1 MFFLTL
7 TLFSQERKG
16 ESKNIVASRQ
26 ASNLQVD
33 NIPYDMI
40 IPFIEQNLFGFCV
53 EVFDLSFTGSPD
65 AFGAFSYNG
74 DELGLDEGIIISTG
88 DVVSAVG
95 PNEQSQ
101 VTTQFYTAGDQDL
114 NSLTEYLTF
123 DACVIEFDFL
133 ASSDNLLACEFVF
146 ASEEYPEF
154 IGSMFNDIFGF
165 FISEPY
171 EDIFGDQD
179 PNFSQEMQNIAYIP
193 GTQLPISINNIN
205 PTNNPDYY
213 VDNCSQTNNDELQYV
228 AANYEGADI
237 EYDAFSIPI
246 SLEAEIKKDV
256 LYHLKIAIADA
267 SDPKFDSSLFLRSNS
282 FESGVNAEIGNITQ
296 NALTVTFENN
306 SLGSNFLW
314 SFGDGSFSEEENPTH
329 EYSEPGIYII
339 QLEVMDDSSC
349 GTEIAYTTITVN
361 NVMDISI
368 SEEFLECNIIYDVF
382 NSQIII
388 ENIDLYKGH
397 HINIYNSL
405 GQLIKRNVSTNI
417 ISFKDDENGLY
428 MLEINSKNGKQL
440 QFEKIVIF

>member
-179 PNFSQEMQNIAYIP
+179 PNFSQEMQNIAYFP